1 MSRVHKPSGIVLPV
15 LQEAK
20 FCQFIKSTRSK
31 KAKIGSPEVLT
42 HSQKSPLY
50 SSSTFCGLIGKK
62 KKYTLAA
69 LATIF
74 NLGLV
79 GVGNAYASSISISLT
94 GNVNLNILKD
104 NTNPTFGKST
114 TQTATV
120 TSDHFTGYTLTI
132 AGSNDTGRLVGSND
146 STKYL
151 SSITTPLTESQF
163 NTDAHNDQWGFLP
176 GALYNTSTSTKVM
189 NTNYQPSPIATTP
202 TTIDVTN
209 SPTTGEN
216 YT

>member
-1 MSRVHKPSGIVLPV
+1 MSGKGKSKLN
-15 LQEAK
+15 QSS
-20 FCQFIKSTRSK
+20 KSTSSK
-31 KAKIGSPEVLT
+31 KMRRKRDISPVR
-42 HSQKSPLY
+42 PY
-50 SSSTFCGLIGKK
+50 SEFPATTSTFSGLGGKLM
-62 KKYTLAA
+62 KYGTTCAFLLAM
-69 LATIF
+69 F
-74 NLGLV
+74 
-79 GVGNAYASSISISLT
+79 GVSNTYASSISISLT

-146 STKYL
+146 NTKYL

-202 TTIDVTN
+202 TTI
-209 SPTTGEN
+209 
-216 YT
+216 